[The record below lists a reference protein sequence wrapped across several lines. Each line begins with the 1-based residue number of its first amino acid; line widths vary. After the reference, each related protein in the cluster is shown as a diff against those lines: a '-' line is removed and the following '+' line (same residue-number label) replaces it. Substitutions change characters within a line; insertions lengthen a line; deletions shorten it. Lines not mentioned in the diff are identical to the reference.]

1 MSGLIGK
8 KLGMTSVFAEN
19 GAQVPVTVIEILPN
33 VVTQIKTIAKDGY
46 SAVQVGY
53 EDKKVKSTTKAL
65 QGHFAKAN
73 TTPKRHLVEFDKFDV
88 ENLKL
93 GDEIPLDQVFDDG
106 TVVDIIGTSKGKGF
120 QGVVKRHGFGGV
132 GGRTHGQHNRER
144 APGSIGNSSDP
155 SRVFKGVRMA
165 GQMGNKRVKVKNV
178 AVVKILKESSVLLVG
193 GPVPGPTGS
202 IVMVVNTDRSI

>member
-8 KLGMTSVFAEN
+8 KLGMTSVFSEN
-19 GAQVPVTVIEILPN
+19 GAHVPVTVIEILPN

-53 EDKKVKSTTKAL
+53 EDKKQKATTKAL
-65 QGHFAKAN
+65 QGHFEKAN
-73 TTPKRHLVEFDKFDV
+73 TSPKRYLAEFD
-88 ENLKL
+88 EYAIEALKL
-93 GDEIPLDQVFDDG
+93 GDEITLDQIFEDG
-106 TVVDIIGTSKGKGF
+106 TVIDVIGTSKGKGF
-120 QGVVKRHGFGGV
+120 QGVVKRHGFRGV
-132 GGRTHGQHNRER
+132 GGRTHGQHNRDR

-155 SRVFKGVRMA
+155 SRVFKGVRMG

-178 AVVKILKESSVLLVG
+178 AIVKILKESSVLLVG

-202 IVMVVNTDRSI
+202 VVMVVNTDRSI